1 MSTIET
7 IAESL
12 DKLTVLEAVELRK
25 LLEERWDVTA
35 AAPVAMM
42 AGPAGGAGGD
52 AGGAAEKTDFDVE
65 LTAAGDKKIQVIK
78 AVRELTGLG
87 LFLGHAFL
95 DRLRRGIDEILGL
108 LEPQARQLAHGLDD
122 LDLVGADIGEDDVKL
137 RLLLFL
143 NGSTTSGGTGGTG
156 NGDRSGGGDAP
167 ALFEGLDEGVQL
179 ENGHAFELFDKLC
192 LIGHVNGLLGAD
204 SVSAVGSSKNARD
217 TWGWA

>member
-1 MSTIET
+1 MASTIDT

-25 LLEERWDVTA
+25 LLEERWDVSA

-87 LFLGHAFL
+87 LKEAKELVDGAPKVVK
-95 DRLRRGIDEILGL
+95 DGVSKADAEGMMKK
-108 LEPQARQLAHGLDD
+108 LEAE
-122 LDLVGADIGEDDVKL
+122 GAKVTLK
-137 RLLLFL
+137 
-143 NGSTTSGGTGGTG
+143 
-156 NGDRSGGGDAP
+156 
-167 ALFEGLDEGVQL
+167 
-179 ENGHAFELFDKLC
+179 
-192 LIGHVNGLLGAD
+192 
-204 SVSAVGSSKNARD
+204 
-217 TWGWA
+217 